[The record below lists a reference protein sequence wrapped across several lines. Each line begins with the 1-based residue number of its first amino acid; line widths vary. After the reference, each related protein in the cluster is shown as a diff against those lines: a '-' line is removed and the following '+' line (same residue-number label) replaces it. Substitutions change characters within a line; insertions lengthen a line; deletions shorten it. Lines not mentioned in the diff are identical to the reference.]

1 MSPDSL
7 AILRGGHES
16 QGEKP
21 TEIYHRE
28 NCDLCYKIFI
38 DCVGYM
44 QLISGSYNV
53 RQANDN
59 DMLIHFEQILFCS
72 SRSPYSYKSM
82 MA

>member
-1 MSPDSL
+1 MNP
-7 AILRGGHES
+7 RGKNPQRFTTGR
-16 QGEKP
+16 
-21 TEIYHRE
+21 TVTYVT
-28 NCDLCYKIFI
+28 KIFI